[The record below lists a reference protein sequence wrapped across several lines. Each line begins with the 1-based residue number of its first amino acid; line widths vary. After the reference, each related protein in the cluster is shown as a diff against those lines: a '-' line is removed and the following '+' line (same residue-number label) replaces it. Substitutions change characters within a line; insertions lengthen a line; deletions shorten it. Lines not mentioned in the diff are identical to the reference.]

1 MEESRI
7 QWNREETLEQLG
19 GDQALLQEVM
29 EIFLREA
36 PLHLDALGVAVT
48 QGNAAQIE
56 TVAHTMKG
64 ELGYLGVPEISRKA
78 RDLEAM
84 GHAKNL
90 SGAFSLF
97 PLFQAEVC
105 ALFRSVRSS
114 RATHGTEAQ
123 GAHDLY

>member
-1 MEESRI
+1 
-7 QWNREETLEQLG
+7 
-19 GDQALLQEVM
+19 M